1 MSNIQYLDI
10 LNSAAENK
18 TMYLKLPTY
27 LVHKW
32 NEIVEEWVSGK
43 ASVSFVYPPFS
54 EFCKF

>member
-27 LVHKW
+27 LVHK
-32 NEIVEEWVSGK
+32 
-43 ASVSFVYPPFS
+43 
-54 EFCKF
+54 